1 MNAASRLFEAIK
13 GLSEPVVAEVVDFA
27 EFLREKQQQP
37 QAGSSDGPLLSLA
50 GGLEHSKCFTGD
62 LVALQAR
69 MRDEW
74 K

>member
-27 EFLREKQQQP
+27 EFLRARQQSP
-37 QAGSSDGPLLSLA
+37 HVTTTDESLLSLA
-50 GGLEHSKCFTGD
+50 GGLEHSKSFAGD
-62 LVALQAR
+62 PVAIQAR

-74 K
+74 Q

>member
-27 EFLREKQQQP
+27 EFLRTKQQQP
-37 QAGSSDGPLLSLA
+37 QINSTEEPLLILA
-50 GGLEHSKCFTGD
+50 GGLEHSKCFAGD
-62 LVALQAR
+62 LVALQTR

-74 K
+74 Q

>member
-1 MNAASRLFEAIK
+1 MNAASRLLEAIK
-13 GLSEPVVAEVVDFA
+13 GLSEPVLAEVVDFA
-27 EFLREKQQQP
+27 EFLRAKQQP
-37 QAGSSDGPLLSLA
+37 QPSSTDEPLLSLA

-74 K
+74 Q

>member
-1 MNAASRLFEAIK
+1 MNAASRLIEAIK
-13 GLSEPVVAEVVDFA
+13 GLSEPVLAEVVDFA
-27 EFLREKQQQP
+27 EFLRARQQP
-37 QAGSSDGPLLSLA
+37 PQINSTDESLLSLA

-74 K
+74 Q